1 MNTIIQDIALVI
13 IPTAITWF
21 LARRKN
27 NADVKT
33 TEIENEV
40 KAAEFYKLLLDDAM
54 KRLEVAIT
62 TINSQDKRIQLLL
75 VEVENLTE
83 ELKKYKQL
91 NGKISERN
99 QIVTNGN
106 KVIEK

>member
-1 MNTIIQDIALVI
+1 METMLQNIAMVV
-13 IPTAITWF
+13 IPTVITWF

-27 NADVKT
+27 RADVKT

-54 KRLEVAIT
+54 KRLEIAIS
-62 TINSQDKRIQLLL
+62 TINSQDKRIQSLLI
-75 VEVENLTE
+75 EVENLTE

-91 NGKISERN
+91 NGK
-99 QIVTNGN
+99 VA
-106 KVIEK
+106 

>member
-1 MNTIIQDIALVI
+1 METMLQNIAMVV
-13 IPTAITWF
+13 IPTVITWF

-27 NADVKT
+27 RADVKT

-54 KRLEVAIT
+54 KRLEIAIN
-62 TINSQDKRIQLLL
+62 TINSQDKRIQSLLI
-75 VEVENLTE
+75 EVENLTE

-91 NGKISERN
+91 NGK
-99 QIVTNGN
+99 VA
-106 KVIEK
+106 